1 MTFVSE
7 QLGDADDLS
16 AFTCGEQGLDDWL
29 QRSARAAANRH
40 TGRTFVWHAGNQVVV
55 AYYTLVAHSIATE
68 AAPRSI
74 GRGTRSEIPAI
85 LLARLAVDKSLQ
97 GQGQGKRLLGDALRR
112 AAEAS
117 SIAAARVVV
126 VDALNDNAVK
136 FYRHF
141 GFVETP
147 VPGRLLMKVSTVI
160 EGLR

>member
-7 QLGDADDLS
+7 QLGDAHDLS
-16 AFTCGEQGLDDWL
+16 AFTCGEQSLDDWL
-29 QRSARAAANRH
+29 RQSARSAASRH
-40 TGRTFVWHAGNQVVV
+40 TGRTFVWHSGNQVVV
-55 AYYTLVAHSIATE
+55 ANYTLVAHSIAAE

-85 LLARLAVDKSLQ
+85 LLARLAVDRSLQ

-112 AAEAS
+112 AAAAS

-126 VDALNDNAVK
+126 VDAPNDDAAK

-147 VPGRLLMKVSTVI
+147 VQGRLLMKMSTVI
-160 EGLR
+160 EALR

>member
-7 QLGDADDLS
+7 QLGDAHDLS
-16 AFTCGEQGLDDWL
+16 AFTCGEQSLDDWL
-29 QRSARAAANRH
+29 RQSARSAASRH
-40 TGRTFVWHAGNQVVV
+40 TGRTFVWHSGNQVVV
-55 AYYTLVAHSIATE
+55 AYYTLVAHSTAAE

-85 LLARLAVDKSLQ
+85 LLARWAVDRSLQ

-126 VDALNDNAVK
+126 VDALNDDAAK

-147 VPGRLLMKVSTVI
+147 VQGRLLMKMRTVI
-160 EGLR
+160 EALR